1 MSNERVAASAHD
13 LIERLHLA
21 PHPEGGYFRRIHA
34 SSLRVQCEDRLRIA
48 STAIEFLLAQGQCSQ
63 WHRVDADEAWLW
75 RAGGLLRLQVFDP
88 QTDLLQE
95 IALGDALLE
104 QDGSEGEIVAFHAVP
119 AGWWQRAWTDAPWSL
134 VSCVVTPGFEWD
146 GFALIDAA
154 PEVAIKLKARH
165 AL

>member
-1 MSNERVAASAHD
+1 MPDAHSAVSTQD
-13 LIERLHLA
+13 LIARLHLA

-34 SSLRVQCEDRLRIA
+34 SALQVQCGDRLRAA

-75 RAGGLLRLQVFDP
+75 RAGGPLRLQVFDP
-88 QTDLLQE
+88 ETELLQE
-95 IALGDALLE
+95 IVLGDALTAQRVDE
-104 QDGSEGEIVAFHAVP
+104 VETVAFHAVP
-119 AGWWQRAWTDAPWSL
+119 AGWWQRAWTASPWSL
-134 VSCVVTPGFEWD
+134 VNCVVTPGFEWG

-154 PEVAIKLKARH
+154 PDVAAKLKARH